1 MDDLTQT
8 LRVTIEITKLD
19 VIKVLLPALVSLV
32 IGLLVSPLLVKVMA
46 KYDWRKKKSVSK
58 TIDGRPATLT
68 ATIDNEENKI
78 LYRAGGLV
86 VLMGA
91 MFTVALFRILPVLF
105 PESSTLAQLNILSR
119 NQTIIPILMFLGG
132 AVIGFVDDMMV
143 VDRLVWF
150 KKFVGGGLSL
160 KIRIVGVLILAAFCS
175 WWLYA
180 KLDISSII
188 VPFVGTWQMGWWYLP
203 FALFVILGAYGTSN
217 IDGVDG
223 LSGGLNATAFLTMG
237 IIAVINTQYDIAAL
251 CFAMVGGLLA
261 FLWFNIPPARY
272 MNSETGYV
280 GQILCLATISLFIG
294 VPMLLPLILL
304 PSITAPVTVAIQL
317 FSKKFRGKKVFLA
330 APVHIHLQLIG
341 WPKYKVTM
349 RYWIFAQVMAL
360 GALAIYLTGGY
371 L

>member
-1 MDDLTQT
+1 MNDLTQT
-8 LRVTIEITKLD
+8 VRVVIEITKLD
-19 VIKVLLPALVSLV
+19 VIKILLPALVSLV
-32 IGLLVSPLLVKVMA
+32 VGLLSTPMLLKIMTEF
-46 KYDWRKKKSVSK
+46 DWRKKKSVSK

-68 ATIDNEENKI
+68 ATIDNEENKV

-86 VLMGA
+86 VLTGA
-91 MFTVALFRILPVLF
+91 MFAVVLFRVLPIFF
-105 PESSTLAQLNILSR
+105 PDSSTLAQLNILSR
-119 NQTIIPILMFLGG
+119 NQTLIPILMFLGG
-132 AVIGFVDDMMV
+132 AVIGFVDDMMI
-143 VDRLVWF
+143 VDRLQWF

-160 KIRIVGVLILAAFCS
+160 KIRIFGVLILAALCS

-180 KLDISSII
+180 KLDISSVI
-188 VPFVGTWQMGWWYLP
+188 VPFAGTWQMGWWYLP
-203 FALFVILGAYGTSN
+203 FALLVILGAYGTSN

-223 LSGGLNATAFLTMG
+223 LSGGLNTTAFLAMG
-237 IIAVINTQYDIAAL
+237 TIAVVNTQYDIAAL

-261 FLWFNIPPARY
+261 FLWFNIPPARF

-294 VPMLLPLILL
+294 VPLLLPIILL
-304 PSITAPVTVAIQL
+304 PAITAPVTVAVQL
-317 FSKKFRGKKVFLA
+317 LSKKFRGKKVFLA

-349 RYWIFAQVMAL
+349 RYWIFAQVTAL